1 MILTGLLWTRF
12 VLLGAIVAVA
22 LLLVWAAIAAAD
34 GADRG

>member
-22 LLLVWAAIAAAD
+22 VLLLWAAVT
-34 GADRG
+34 DRG